1 MAQELSPEAFESWAA
16 QLGIQASAEHLDML
30 RGEVRAILMRIAP
43 LADIDTSEV
52 AAEEAGLRQDGGE
65 S

>member
-1 MAQELSPEAFESWAA
+1 MVQELSPESFESWAS
-16 QLGIQASAEHLDML
+16 QLGIEASAEHLDVL

-52 AAEEAGLRQDGGE
+52 APEEAGLRQDGGDA
-65 S
+65 